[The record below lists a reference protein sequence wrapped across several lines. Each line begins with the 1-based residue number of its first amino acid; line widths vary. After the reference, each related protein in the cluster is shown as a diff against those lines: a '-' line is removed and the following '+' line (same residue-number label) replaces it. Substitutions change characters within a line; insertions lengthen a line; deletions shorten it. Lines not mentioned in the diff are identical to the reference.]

1 MFKSGT
7 QFVWYILMPIKT
19 KLVNVTTNVR
29 VCWSDV
35 YRQGKAT
42 NDLSVEQALSCRWCV
57 VLALSEEPE
66 TSILV

>member
-1 MFKSGT
+1 
-7 QFVWYILMPIKT
+7 MPIKT

-42 NDLSVEQALSCRWCV
+42 NDLSDEQALSCRCFV